1 MTSDSLFWCWVF
13 LPVSPSQGSTNRA
26 FMYISFFSRMVDSCN
41 QCDYTTMFTLNL
53 LHIKLWYY
61 GRAAYLVLLG
71 TTGKW
76 HEMLLGYLNQIITV
90 LPVDV
95 EHTFLSQ
102 WLLKFARIVFV
113 PRHTQQSTAP
123 VSGRKFW
130 QSTDNVLQSIGEEN
144 CML

>member
-1 MTSDSLFWCWVF
+1 M
-13 LPVSPSQGSTNRA
+13 
-26 FMYISFFSRMVDSCN
+26 
-41 QCDYTTMFTLNL
+41 
-53 LHIKLWYY
+53 
-61 GRAAYLVLLG
+61 VLLG

-113 PRHTQQSTAP
+113 PRHKQQSTAA
-123 VSGRKFW
+123 VSARKFW
-130 QSTDNVLQSIGEEN
+130 QTTGSVLKSTGEEN
-144 CML
+144 CMVL